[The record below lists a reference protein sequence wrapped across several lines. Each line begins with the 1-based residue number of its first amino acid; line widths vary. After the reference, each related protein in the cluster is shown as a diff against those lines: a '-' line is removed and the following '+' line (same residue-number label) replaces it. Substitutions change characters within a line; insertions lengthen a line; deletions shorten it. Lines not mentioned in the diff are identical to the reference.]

1 MDMLSQKQKIIAVV
15 FIIIAIGVMIFQ
27 YINSTK
33 EAYSYESLNVFDEQ
47 AEDKKIAETKEEK
60 IIVHVT
66 GAVKKNGIVEVKE
79 NARIN
84 DVIEAAGGVTKDADL
99 TNVNLAYI
107 VEDGQKIY
115 IPSKQD
121 MIESKEINENK
132 QKEII
137 SEGAGD
143 KVTGKIGGVSKTNI
157 NKANL
162 EGLKVLPGVGESTA
176 LKILEYRETHGKF
189 KSIEDIKNVSGIG
202 DGKFNSIKDLICIW
216 KEKLCGFPNILD
228 TN

>member
-1 MDMLSQKQKIIAVV
+1 MDMLNPKQKIIL
-15 FIIIAIGVMIFQ
+15 IIFVLLAAGVIFLQ

-33 EAYSYESLNVFDEQ
+33 DVYKEEENISLIEEQ
-47 AEDKKIAETKEEK
+47 MEKTSSIENEEK

-66 GAVKKNGIVEVKE
+66 GAVNKNGIVEVKE

-84 DVIEAAGGVTKDADL
+84 DVIEAAGGITKDADL

-115 IPSKQD
+115 IPSKDDQNFTEKIND
-121 MIESKEINENK
+121 KE
-132 QKEII
+132 KEII
-137 SEGAGD
+137 SDNAGESIIKNKSETD
-143 KVTGKIGGVSKTNI
+143 SIINI

-162 EGLKVLPGVGESTA
+162 EKLKLLPGVGETTA

-189 KSIEDIKNVSGIG
+189 KNIEELKNISGIG
-202 DGKFNSIKDLICIW
+202 ETKYNLIKNKICV
-216 KEKLCGFPNILD
+216 
-228 TN
+228 